1 WGGHGWTFWQYDD
14 CGTVPGISGCVDV
27 DRYNGID
34 LTPVTVGANF
44 HLGTTPAQRSVEQ
57 GATTQFA
64 IPIERNF
71 FTLPIDLSVT
81 GLPAGAQATLTP
93 TTNSGSMATLTIS
106 AASGGTAPAAGSY
119 PVVISGTADSM
130 TRSTTATL
138 VITDAAPPTVS
149 APFPRLYYRTT
160 MPTTGARVMT
170 TWSARDLS
178 GVSLDELQLSAAGAA
193 WAGVALPTATTTAVT
208 QTLTFGTRYGY
219 QVRATDG
226 AANTSNWVAGPLVTP
241 LLTQQSGGGVTYGGT
256 WHNAAVTAASGGS
269 EKYTDVKGAWAKV
282 TFTGSS
288 IAWLAQTGPTRGSAA
303 IYVDGVYKGSIN
315 LQTSTY
321 HQRQIVFVYNW
332 ATNGAHS
339 LTIVSK
345 GTSGH
350 PRISV
355 DAFLRLVQG

>member
-1 WGGHGWTFWQYDD
+1 
-14 CGTVPGISGCVDV
+14 
-27 DRYNGID
+27 
-34 LTPVTVGANF
+34 
-44 HLGTTPAQRSVEQ
+44 
-57 GATTQFA
+57 
-64 IPIERNF
+64 
-71 FTLPIDLSVT
+71 
-81 GLPAGAQATLTP
+81 
-93 TTNSGSMATLTIS
+93 MATLTIS

-160 MPTTGARVMT
+160 MPTTGAPVMT

-178 GVSLDELQLSAAGAA
+178 GVTLDELQLSTAGGA

-208 QTLTFGTRYGY
+208 QTLTFGTKYGY

-226 AANTSNWVAGPLVTP
+226 AANTSSWVPGPLVTS
-241 LLTQQSGGGVTYGGT
+241 LLTQQSGAGVTYGGT

-269 EKYTDVKGAWAKV
+269 EKFTDVKGAWTKV

-288 IAWLAQTGPTRGSAA
+288 IAWIAQTGPTRGSAA
-303 IYVDGVYKGSIN
+303 IYVDGIYKGSIN

-350 PRISV
+350 ARISV
-355 DAFLRLVQG
+355 DAFVRLVQG

>member
-1 WGGHGWTFWQYDD
+1 
-14 CGTVPGISGCVDV
+14 
-27 DRYNGID
+27 
-34 LTPVTVGANF
+34 
-44 HLGTTPAQRSVEQ
+44 
-57 GATTQFA
+57 
-64 IPIERNF
+64 
-71 FTLPIDLSVT
+71 
-81 GLPAGAQATLTP
+81 
-93 TTNSGSMATLTIS
+93 
-106 AASGGTAPAAGSY
+106 
-119 PVVISGTADSM
+119 
-130 TRSTTATL
+130 
-138 VITDAAPPTVS
+138 
-149 APFPRLYYRTT
+149 
-160 MPTTGARVMT
+160 MPTTGAQVMT
-170 TWSARDLS
+170 TWSAMDLS
-178 GVSLDELQLSAAGAA
+178 GVSLDELQLSTAGGA
-193 WAGVALPTATTTAVT
+193 WAGVALPTATTAAVT
-208 QTLTFGTRYGY
+208 QTLTFGTKYGY

-226 AANTSNWVAGPLVTP
+226 AANTSNWVAGSLVTP
-241 LLTQQSGGGVTYGGT
+241 LLTQQSGAGVTYGGT

-350 PRISV
+350 ARISV
-355 DAFLRLVQG
+355 DAFVRLVQG